1 MADKK
6 EKIFTS
12 QFFFIFGALFFTSLV
27 MYILMSPITEYTL
40 NLGASVSIAGLA
52 SGIYVIGG
60 LVSLIYSGRAL
71 QKWGWRMTA
80 YVFMGIHLVAC
91 LLYFMSTSVEILLIA
106 RFVHGIGMG
115 AAGAAIITIGSSLF
129 PKNRFGEA
137 MGYFLLGTPLAV
149 GIGPI
154 IGNYLIEYVGA
165 EACFVVSAVFAL
177 LALLC
182 IFFVKIKQPE
192 EDNSYDTRHKYSGI
206 EKFFE
211 IGAIPIS
218 VVAALA
224 GFGYIAIISFCGV
237 YAVEF
242 NLEAAFDIFFII
254 YSIILIIAR
263 PMGGKIQDKFGNWP
277 VSLVPI
283 ALQAVGVFLLAVYP
297 SFETVLISAVCT
309 GLGFGTFYS
318 IANAIVSKHAA
329 SERNSY
335 AIATYLFFTDMT
347 LGFGPAILGMFA
359 TTDTIINVFLASA
372 IITALALPICVFV
385 LKKQNL

>member
-1 MADKK
+1 MANNN
-6 EKIFTS
+6 ERIFNS
-12 QFFFIFGALFFTSLV
+12 QFFLIFGALFFTSLV
-27 MYILMSPITEYTL
+27 MYILMSPITEYTI

-80 YVFMGIHLVAC
+80 YVFMGIHLLAC
-91 LLYFMSTSVEILLIA
+91 LLYFLSSTVEILLFA

-115 AAGAAIITIGSSLF
+115 AAGAAIITIGSAMF

-154 IGNYLIEYVGA
+154 IGNYLIGEVSA
-165 EACFVVSAVFAL
+165 ESCFVVAAVFAL

-192 EDNSYDTRHKYSGI
+192 EENTYDTRHKYSGI

-211 IGAIPIS
+211 MGAVPIS
-218 VVAALA
+218 VVAGLS
-224 GFGYIAIISFCGV
+224 GFGYIAIISFNGI
-237 YAVEF
+237 YAGQF
-242 NLEAAFDIFFII
+242 DLDSAFGLFFII

-283 ALQAVGVFLLAVYP
+283 ALQAIGVFLLAVYP
-297 SFETVLISAVCT
+297 SFVTVLICAVCS
-309 GLGFGTFYS
+309 GFGFGTFYS
-318 IANAIVSKHAA
+318 IANAIVSKNAPP
-329 SERNSY
+329 ERNSY

-347 LGFGPAILGMFA
+347 LGFGPALLGLFA
-359 TTDTIINVFLASA
+359 TTDNIVNVFLASA
-372 IITALALPICVFV
+372 IITASAFPICILV
-385 LKKQNL
+385 LKKQRL